1 MLIDLTCNFNSF
13 LSCTDTGPP
22 DIVDGPETM
31 VDGDTTFYNVGN
43 DICILSNMPTKIA
56 LLCGHDNND
65 TIKSIPTATWT
76 VSARGVTISH
86 PAITFSDYPFRLGT
100 NDQLLID
107 NKKNYPL
114 IEMVWDKNKVIN
126 IKIKQVRI
134 TQFFKFMYKI
144 L

>member
-1 MLIDLTCNFNSF
+1 MTYNFNSF

-43 DICILSNMPTKIA
+43 DICILSNMPMKIA

-65 TIKSIPTATWT
+65 MIKSIPTATWT

-107 NKKNYPL
+107 NDGDPIRFSDDLQGAYTCTLTNSQGSDTKTTNIGQIIIIL
-114 IEMVWDKNKVIN
+114 I
-126 IKIKQVRI
+126 
-134 TQFFKFMYKI
+134 
-144 L
+144 